1 MSKDKLNEVKSN
13 EVIEY
18 IRKQP
23 GINEIVL
30 NNKIKQNHIR
40 QNHTESNP
48 LYEAI
53 LEDALGT
60 IKNVLMTLE
69 CSKVHNKDW
78 HVWRAY
84 RTLERLKDRLTEG
97 V

>member
-1 MSKDKLNEVKSN
+1 MEQNEMSKNKSLEV
-13 EVIEY
+13 
-18 IRKQP
+18 
-23 GINEIVL
+23 
-30 NNKIKQNHIR
+30 KQNHV
-40 QNHTESNP
+40 ESNP

-53 LEDALGT
+53 LEDVLGT

-84 RTLERLKDRLTEG
+84 RQLTRLRDRLTEN
-97 V
+97 

>member
-1 MSKDKLNEVKSN
+1 MSKDKSTKVKSLEVKQSH
-13 EVIEY
+13 V
-18 IRKQP
+18 
-23 GINEIVL
+23 
-30 NNKIKQNHIR
+30 
-40 QNHTESNP
+40 ESNP

-84 RTLERLKDRLTEG
+84 RQLIRLRDRLTKLD
-97 V
+97 

>member
-1 MSKDKLNEVKSN
+1 MSKDKSTKVKSLEVKQ
-13 EVIEY
+13 E
-18 IRKQP
+18 
-23 GINEIVL
+23 
-30 NNKIKQNHIR
+30 
-40 QNHTESNP
+40 HTESNP